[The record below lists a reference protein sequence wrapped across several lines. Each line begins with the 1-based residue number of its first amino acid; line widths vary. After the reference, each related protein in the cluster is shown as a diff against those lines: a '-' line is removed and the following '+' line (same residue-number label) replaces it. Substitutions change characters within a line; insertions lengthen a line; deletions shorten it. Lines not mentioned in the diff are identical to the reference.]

1 MRHRETGSPFDM
13 TRPTLGVP
21 GAHKREEEP
30 PSSAAFR
37 AVPHRELA
45 PPDPHRFLKRHTG
58 FGGNATTVLRRAV
71 PGAKLP
77 SGRHMIG
84 TDPMAGTV
92 NVRSPARHASVGG
105 RGATQTH
112 RHMVTGAMATSKAS
126 QHPSA
131 VQSAGAVG
139 VGAASA
145 VNAGVHQGDEDGVGA
160 PSHTRRRFGEGKDG
174 KRMRLS
180 SYGRPTTSYC
190 ACGPALYP
198 RPHTLIHPHTRA
210 PTTSGVP
217 GAPQPSQH
225 GVPAL
230 LRARRPARAHHARRP
245 PQAGVEGGDR
255 QA

>member
-13 TRPTLGVP
+13 TRPSLGVP

-37 AVPHRELA
+37 AVPHRELV
-45 PPDPHRFLKRHTG
+45 PPDPHRYLKRHTG

-71 PGAKLP
+71 PGGKLP

-84 TDPMAGTV
+84 TEPMAGTV
-92 NVRSPARHASVGG
+92 SVRSPTRHASAGG
-105 RGATQTH
+105 REATQTH

-145 VNAGVHQGDEDGVGA
+145 VSAGAHQGDSDALSPSRRKAGDG
-160 PSHTRRRFGEGKDG
+160 RDG
-174 KRMRLS
+174 KRVRLS
-180 SYGRPTTSYC
+180 AYGRPTTSYC
-190 ACGPALYP
+190 A
-198 RPHTLIHPHTRA
+198 
-210 PTTSGVP
+210 
-217 GAPQPSQH
+217 
-225 GVPAL
+225 
-230 LRARRPARAHHARRP
+230 RP
-245 PQAGVEGGDR
+245 PAPSIPSPYPP
-255 QA
+255 ATAW